1 MSKLWGCNLCYKDYA
16 NGYPF
21 WLLLLFQ
28 SLSFSMK
35 FLTFFFFLLTSDPLS
50 IYLEGLREK
59 NKDIFFKDPL
69 SIFLNIFKIF
79 FFYSLLICFYLFLFY
94 FFKSYTTITIILHYL
109 RSRKQL
115 PSKIPS
121 YHFDKT
127 EQAWEEHIFFIKIL
141 KKIQIG
147 EKPNA
152 TENCFQ

>member
-59 NKDIFFKDPL
+59 NKG
-69 SIFLNIFKIF
+69 IFLKILFLFFLTFLTF
-79 FFYSLLICFYLFLFY
+79 FFYSPLICFYLFLFY
-94 FFKSYTTITIILHYL
+94 FFKSYTIITIILHYL

-127 EQAWEEHIFFIKIL
+127 EQAWEKHIFLCSIKHQSL
-141 KKIQIG
+141 K
-147 EKPNA
+147 
-152 TENCFQ
+152 FLFF

>member
-1 MSKLWGCNLCYKDYA
+1 MVAFALSK
-16 NGYPF
+16 P
-21 WLLLLFQ
+21 LF
-28 SLSFSMK
+28 LDEIFNI
-35 FLTFFFFLLTSDPLS
+35 FFFLLTSDPLS

-69 SIFLNIFKIF
+69 SIFFNIFKIF

-94 FFKSYTTITIILHYL
+94 FFKSYTIITIILHYL

-127 EQAWEEHIFFIKIL
+127 EQAWEEHIFLCSIK
-141 KKIQIG
+141 
-147 EKPNA
+147 A
-152 TENCFQ
+152 

>member
-79 FFYSLLICFYLFLFY
+79 FFLLTINLLLFIFILF
-94 FFKSYTTITIILHYL
+94 F
-109 RSRKQL
+109 
-115 PSKIPS
+115 
-121 YHFDKT
+121 
-127 EQAWEEHIFFIKIL
+127 
-141 KKIQIG
+141 
-147 EKPNA
+147 
-152 TENCFQ
+152 